1 MRKHVGAVKIGP
13 PNRRLFATIARAA
26 CVGGMALLAL
36 AAVSGCAG
44 NPMVIQG
51 QLDKS
56 REEQLALS
64 RQKEELQNR
73 ATRLDRDNQDL
84 MNQLTQAKQR
94 TKILEDQVNVLR
106 EQLVAS
112 NSQLARLTD
121 EKKSTE
127 QKVQA
132 LTASLQRQTGT
143 PITPNSSLLQAMP
156 SINLPDVPP
165 PRRDGDVIRVEL
177 PAHRLFEPGG
187 NRLRPDA
194 AAIILS
200 AAKEIARI
208 YPNQILGIEGHT
220 DSDPP
225 PAGQW
230 QNNHQLSVGRALAVY
245 DVLVT
250 QGRFPPSQFLVVG
263 HGGNHP
269 IFSNATPTGKQRNAR
284 VELVIYPDTVTRP

>member
-1 MRKHVGAVKIGP
+1 MGNRAGPGSIGP
-13 PNRRLFATIARAA
+13 PYRT
-26 CVGGMALLAL
+26 LLAVISRVGRARWSFALTL
-36 AAVSGCAG
+36 AVLAGCAS
-44 NPMVIQG
+44 NPMVMKG

-64 RQKEELQNR
+64 RQNEELQNR

-94 TKILEDQVNVLR
+94 TKILEDQLNVLR

-132 LTASLQRQTGT
+132 LTASLQRQTGAQ
-143 PITPNSSLLQAMP
+143 ITPNSSLLQTVP
-156 SINLPDVPP
+156 TIPLPDIPP

-194 AAIILS
+194 AAIILT
-200 AAKEIARI
+200 AAKEIMRL
-208 YPNQILGIEGHT
+208 YPNQIIGIEGHT

-230 QNNHQLSVGRALAVY
+230 QNNHQLSIGRALAVY

-250 QGRFPPSQFLVVG
+250 QGRFPASQFLVVG

-284 VELVIYPDTVTRP
+284 VELVIYPDTVARQ

>member
-1 MRKHVGAVKIGP
+1 MRNRAGPGSIGP
-13 PNRRLFATIARAA
+13 PNQTL
-26 CVGGMALLAL
+26 L
-36 AAVSGCAG
+36 AAVSRVGRARWLFALTLAALAGCAS
-44 NPMVIQG
+44 NPMVMKG

-56 REEQLALS
+56 RQEQLALS
-64 RQKEELQNR
+64 RQNEELQNR

-94 TKILEDQVNVLR
+94 TKILEDQLNVLR

-132 LTASLQRQTGT
+132 LTASLQRQTGAQ
-143 PITPNSSLLQAMP
+143 ITPNSSLLQTLP
-156 SINLPDVPP
+156 TIQLPDVPP

-177 PAHRLFEPGG
+177 PAHRLFEPGS

-194 AAIILS
+194 AAIILT
-200 AAKEIARI
+200 AAKEIARL
-208 YPNQILGIEGHT
+208 YPNQIIGIEGHT

-225 PAGQW
+225 PAGMW
-230 QNNHQLSVGRALAVY
+230 QNNHQLSIGRALAVY
-245 DVLVT
+245 DVLVA
-250 QGRFPPSQFLVVG
+250 QGRFPASQFLVVG

-269 IFSNATPTGKQRNAR
+269 IFSNATPAGKQRNAR
-284 VELVIYPDTVTRP
+284 VELVIYPDTVARQ